1 MTEEKPKQDPY
12 YIGKITKK
20 DADKKKDAELKG
32 KKHNYYLVKF
42 QYKTDN
48 EYDKILAK
56 GYVPTAVYLTYEWT
70 QNKSDIPITDPT
82 EIDITETKGFD
93 DKELVNL
100 VSNNTM
106 YLPNNQTSF
115 IVVFERTAKTPA
127 TYKPIA
133 ICITDQ
139 DPEFDIMVH
148 INKYKYT
155 PSSPEFTLLTDKY
168 HDNSVHYKQYE
179 PPIDIKFGVS
189 GNGGTIGGKRT
200 RPRYSRKRIKQYRK
214 KSRVRKVGKPT
225 VSSFTGQSP

>member
-1 MTEEKPKQDPY
+1 MTEENPKQDPY

-20 DADKKKDAELKG
+20 DADKKKEAELKG
-32 KKHNYYLVKF
+32 KKHKYYLVKF
-42 QYKTDN
+42 QYKPQVKGEET
-48 EYDKILAK
+48 LAK
-56 GYVPTAVYLTYEWT
+56 GYVPTAVYLTYDRPHNE
-70 QNKSDIPITDPT
+70 SDIPITDPT
-82 EIDITETKGFD
+82 EIDITKKTGFD

-106 YLPNNQTSF
+106 YLPNNNTSF
-115 IVVFERTAKTPA
+115 IVVFERKATNLA

-139 DPEFDIMVH
+139 DPEFDTMVH

-155 PSSPEFTLLTDKY
+155 PSSTDGNAFLTDKD

-179 PPIDIKFGVS
+179 PPIDINFGVS
-189 GNGGTIGGKRT
+189 GNDVANGGKRT

-214 KSRVRKVGKPT
+214 KSRVRKVGGT
-225 VSSFTGQSP
+225 TR